1 MGSILGD
8 FGGDGDFDGWVG
20 ADGGIGSIGVFVGGG
35 VVVTFC
41 DFGDGV
47 GVTRLRKFSSLMG
60 DDMISGDSSEDD
72 EFKLMVE
79 LKQQGL
85 TLILAV
91 LLMGRD
97 GGDELLD
104 FVMVVQGW

>member
-1 MGSILGD
+1 M
-8 FGGDGDFDGWVG
+8 
-20 ADGGIGSIGVFVGGG
+20 
-35 VVVTFC
+35 VVTFC
-41 DFGDGV
+41 DFRDGV

-72 EFKLMVE
+72 EFKLVVE

-97 GGDELLD
+97 GGDEFLD

>member
-1 MGSILGD
+1 M
-8 FGGDGDFDGWVG
+8 
-20 ADGGIGSIGVFVGGG
+20 
-35 VVVTFC
+35 TFC

-47 GVTRLRKFSSLMG
+47 GVTRLKKFSSLMG
-60 DDMISGDSSEDD
+60 DDVINGDSSEDD

-97 GGDELLD
+97 GGDELLN
-104 FVMVVQGW
+104 FVMEVQGW

>member
-1 MGSILGD
+1 M
-8 FGGDGDFDGWVG
+8 
-20 ADGGIGSIGVFVGGG
+20 
-35 VVVTFC
+35 VVTFC
-41 DFGDGV
+41 DLGDGL

-60 DDMISGDSSEDD
+60 DVMMNGDLSEDD

-104 FVMVVQGW
+104 FVMVVQRW